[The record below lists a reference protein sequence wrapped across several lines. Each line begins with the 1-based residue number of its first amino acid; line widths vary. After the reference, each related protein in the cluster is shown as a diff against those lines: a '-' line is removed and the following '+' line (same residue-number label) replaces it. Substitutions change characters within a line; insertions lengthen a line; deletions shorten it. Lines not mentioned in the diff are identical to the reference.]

1 MKVAILGA
9 GNIGGTLARRLARSG
24 HEVTIG
30 VRDPASPRAR
40 EAAGSVRVAT
50 TAQAVDKTDAV
61 IFAVP
66 GAAVEELIAE
76 IGPSLAGKIVID
88 ATNNMSG
95 GGSLNSVAFIADHTA
110 GTAVYRAFNTL
121 GWENFAEPMFGD
133 VQADLFYCG
142 PEGAGRPAVE
152 DIIHAVGLRPV
163 YVGGPEQADVVDSV
177 ASLWFAL
184 VSGQKHSRRLA
195 FKVLED

>member
-66 GAAVEELIAE
+66 GAAVEELIAHHL
-76 IGPSLAGKIVID
+76 GKRPKALAHLHG
-88 ATNNMSG
+88 
-95 GGSLNSVAFIADHTA
+95 LNSA
-110 GTAVYRAFNTL
+110 
-121 GWENFAEPMFGD
+121 
-133 VQADLFYCG
+133 
-142 PEGAGRPAVE
+142 
-152 DIIHAVGLRPV
+152 
-163 YVGGPEQADVVDSV
+163 
-177 ASLWFAL
+177 
-184 VSGQKHSRRLA
+184 
-195 FKVLED
+195 